1 VYRTAT
7 RGHPADYVALMSQ
20 ADPQLYAVYLGG
32 DPAPG
37 RIGEDHEVVFVVA
50 DDITSA
56 RRLARGKW
64 RGDDPKP
71 HVDMVQELDV
81 VDGYA
86 VTLSPT
92 DRTSSVASDA
102 TYEPTPGNS

>member
-1 VYRTAT
+1 
-7 RGHPADYVALMSQ
+7 MS
-20 ADPQLYAVYLGG
+20 DLEPKLYAIYLGG

-50 DDITSA
+50 EDLSSA
-56 RRLARGKW
+56 RKKARAKW
-64 RGDDPKP
+64 GGDDPKP

-86 VTLSPT
+86 ISISPT
-92 DRTSSVASDA
+92 DRESEVAADL
-102 TYEPTPGNS
+102 TYEPTP

>member
-1 VYRTAT
+1 
-7 RGHPADYVALMSQ
+7 MSESEN
-20 ADPQLYAVYLGG
+20 DPQLYAVYLGG

-50 DDITSA
+50 DDVTSA

-81 VDGYA
+81 IDGYA

-92 DRTSSVASDA
+92 DRSSSAARDV
-102 TYEPTPGNS
+102 TYEPSPDEVPDPAQG